1 MGQPDLGE
9 ESGSSP
15 LILPWPV
22 DRNCTDRGK
31 DSQRLQVCCGL
42 PRGYSGVQLPEE
54 TMIDQEAEAAR
65 IQAEKI
71 KAAVKKER
79 EEIAAMVELMGIEGF
94 GTLYIATA
102 IRARGWE

>member
-1 MGQPDLGE
+1 
-9 ESGSSP
+9 
-15 LILPWPV
+15 
-22 DRNCTDRGK
+22 
-31 DSQRLQVCCGL
+31 
-42 PRGYSGVQLPEE
+42 
-54 TMIDQEAEAAR
+54 MIDQEAEAAR

-94 GTLYIATA
+94 GTLYIAAT